1 VGADAPVA
9 VLDQVGMRRVP
20 VVARVPVGS
29 VVLAP
34 AADQVGPVAPVA
46 LLAVAQVAAPAPAGS
61 GARRVGR
68 SGVVVAIKTSFSRS
82 I

>member
-1 VGADAPVA
+1 VA

-34 AADQVGPVAPVA
+34 AADQVGPVA

>member
-1 VGADAPVA
+1 MA

-34 AADQVGPVAPVA
+34 AADQVGPVA
-46 LLAVAQVAAPAPAGS
+46 LRAVAQVVAPAPAGS

>member
-34 AADQVGPVAPVA
+34 AADQVGPVA

>member
-1 VGADAPVA
+1 MGADAPVA

-34 AADQVGPVAPVA
+34 AADQVGPVA